1 MNGSRFIALLML
13 AIWGSW
19 MCAGQALFA
28 ATTWTGGFSPDGS
41 LVLLVMVAGALPRQ
55 EGFGA
60 AIVIG
65 LARVA
70 HTVDPPVAVLAS
82 SILALIAARSVR
94 RVVDF
99 DLPMA
104 RAGAAGLAALVV
116 TLWLGLVHAARAS
129 ASGVGGAGERLTES
143 LLSAPAA
150 ALSAAVLALAFGPVL
165 LRLPGLTPLRKR
177 RW

>member
-1 MNGSRFIALLML
+1 MNGNRFVALLML

-28 ATTWTGGFSPDGS
+28 ASTWTGGLSPDGS

-55 EGFGA
+55 EGLGA
-60 AIVIG
+60 AMIIG

-70 HTVDPPVAVLAS
+70 HTVDPPAAVLAS
-82 SILALIAARSVR
+82 TLLALIAARSVR

-99 DLPMA
+99 ELPMA

-116 TLWLGLVHAARAS
+116 TLWLGLVQAARAS
-129 ASGVGGAGERLTES
+129 SSGVGGAGERMTDS
-143 LLSAPAA
+143 LLTAPAA
-150 ALSAAVLALAFGPVL
+150 ALSAAVVALVFGPVL
-165 LRLPGLTPLRKR
+165 LRLPGLTPLRKQ